1 MTNTKYMN
9 TIYANI
15 KQKQLM
21 TNTKYAMNTI
31 LNTCNPY
38 IKQKQLMTN
47 TKYMNTIY
55 ANIKTKTADDKY

>member
-21 TNTKYAMNTI
+21 TNTKYIEHN
-31 LNTCNPY
+31 LC
-38 IKQKQLMTN
+38 
-47 TKYMNTIY
+47 KY
-55 ANIKTKTADDKY
+55 KTKAADDKY

>member
-21 TNTKYAMNTI
+21 TNTKYMNT
-31 LNTCNPY
+31 TC
-38 IKQKQLMTN
+38 
-47 TKYMNTIY
+47 KYKNK
-55 ANIKTKTADDKY
+55 NS

>member
-21 TNTKYAMNTI
+21 TNTKYMNTI
-31 LNTCNPY
+31 YAN

-47 TKYMNTIY
+47 TKYMNTN
-55 ANIKTKTADDKY
+55 ANKTKAADDKY